1 MPAASAIKPE
11 ERDFVV
17 DSGASMHM
25 VSRKDLDKA
34 ELETVRIPTNPTMAM
49 TANGE
54 VLTKEEATVYV
65 KELDLFVTVMLLEDT
80 LAVLSLGKLC
90 EDHGN
95 TYHWTS
101 GQKPHLI
108 QNGRKI
114 NCNTTNYV
122 PFVVPG
128 VSTSSSTSSS
138 PTSPTSSSQDTVT
151 TTEHPATE
159 RSESMSVEVQGNLS
173 HEPTETENPHKNDD
187 EELQSDQLQDV
198 PDWLQEFR
206 HGLVDES
213 VPEHRDASSSSHEL
227 PLEPRAKVV
236 SCKHSIFTHFP
247 KGRNG
252 DICLRRKI
260 ARASCRRRTGTFLH
274 LAGNFGDLIT
284 ADHKVLSEGCESRNN
299 HRYAVVVQDL
309 ATQWIQSYP
318 CKTKTSQEA
327 QKS

>member
-1 MPAASAIKPE
+1 M
-11 ERDFVV
+11 V

-34 ELETVRIPTNPTMAM
+34 ELETVRISSNPTMVM

-65 KELDLFVTVMLLEDT
+65 KELDLFVTVVLLEDT
-80 LAVLSLGKLC
+80 RAVLSLGKLC
-90 EDHGN
+90 EDHGH

-108 QNGRKI
+108 QNVKKI
-114 NCNTTNYV
+114 NCNTANYV

-128 VSTSSSTSSS
+128 LSTSSSTSSS

-159 RSESMSVEVQGNLS
+159 RSESRSVEVQGNLS
-173 HEPTETENPHKNDD
+173 HEPTETENPHKYDHD

-213 VPEHRDASSSSHEL
+213 VLEHRDASSSSHE
-227 PLEPRAKVV
+227 
-236 SCKHSIFTHFP
+236 
-247 KGRNG
+247 
-252 DICLRRKI
+252 
-260 ARASCRRRTGTFLH
+260 
-274 LAGNFGDLIT
+274 
-284 ADHKVLSEGCESRNN
+284 
-299 HRYAVVVQDL
+299 
-309 ATQWIQSYP
+309 
-318 CKTKTSQEA
+318 
-327 QKS
+327 